1 MYGQIFSAIADGFG
15 TVASGA
21 DKAVKGFFVDTVKKT
36 VETGN
41 VDALKNPVTTAVVL
55 NPTNAPLQDLVIP
68 AAAETEKAVEAVGG
82 AIGGAVDTVSKYLPI
97 ALVGAG
103 ALFLLSKR

>member
-1 MYGQIFSAIADGFG
+1 MFGQIFGAIADGFG
-15 TVASGA
+15 TVASEA
-21 DKAVKGFFVDTVKKT
+21 DKAVKGFFADTVKKT

-41 VDALKNPVTTAVVL
+41 VDALKNPVTSAIVL
-55 NPTNAPLQDLVIP
+55 NPVNAPIQDIAIS
-68 AAAETEKAVEAVGG
+68 AAAKTEQAVEAVGG

>member
-1 MYGQIFSAIADGFG
+1 MFGQIFGAISDGFG
-15 TVASGA
+15 SVAAAA
-21 DKAVKGFFVDTVKKT
+21 DKAAKGFFADTVKKT
-36 VETGN
+36 VESGN
-41 VDALKNPVTTAVVL
+41 VDALKNPVTAAAVL
-55 NPTNAPLQDLVIP
+55 NPANAPIQNTVIP
-68 AAAETEKAVEAVGG
+68 AAAQTEQAVEAVTG

>member
-1 MYGQIFSAIADGFG
+1 MFGQTFSAIFDGFNTALKEG
-15 TVASGA
+15 
-21 DKAVKGFFVDTVKKT
+21 DKAVKGFFADTVKKT
-36 VETGN
+36 VESGN
-41 VDALKNPVTTAVVL
+41 VDALKNPVTAGVVL
-55 NPTNAPLQDLVIP
+55 NPMNAPIQDTAIN
-68 AAAETEKAVEAVGG
+68 AAAKTEQAVEAVGG

>member
-1 MYGQIFSAIADGFG
+1 MFGQIFGAIADGFG
-15 TVASGA
+15 TVASEA

-41 VDALKNPVTTAVVL
+41 VDALKNPVTSAIVL
-55 NPTNAPLQDLVIP
+55 NPANAPIQDTAIS
-68 AAAETEKAVEAVGG
+68 AAAKTEQAVEAVGG